1 MIELAS
7 VPCRSLPLTSCEVSS
22 KWPFRPPALLRR
34 VPLSRNWSPIEVP
47 FGPRLVVSRGDALLA
62 PAITRRLIEQYTKRP
77 APGAGPPAEL
87 EELTARELE
96 VLRLLARGMS
106 NAEIGQELFLSP
118 ATAKTHVARV
128 LSKLNLRDRIQAVVL
143 AYESGLV
150 QAGEAD

>member
-1 MIELAS
+1 
-7 VPCRSLPLTSCEVSS
+7 
-22 KWPFRPPALLRR
+22 
-34 VPLSRNWSPIEVP
+34 
-47 FGPRLVVSRGDALLA
+47 
-62 PAITRRLIEQYTKRP
+62 
-77 APGAGPPAEL
+77 
-87 EELTARELE
+87 
-96 VLRLLARGMS
+96 MS